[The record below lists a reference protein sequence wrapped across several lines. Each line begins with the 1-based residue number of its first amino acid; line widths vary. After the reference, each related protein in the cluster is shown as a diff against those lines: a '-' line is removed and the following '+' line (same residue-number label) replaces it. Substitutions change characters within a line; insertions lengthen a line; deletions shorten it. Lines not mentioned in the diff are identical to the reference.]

1 MPSAAMSLKVKELT
15 TLNEEQS
22 ISS

>member
-15 TLNEEQS
+15 MLTEEQS